1 MKIQILAGVYGHN
14 ENGHVRPVR
23 PGDPPIKVDDKIG
36 ARLVKAGVA
45 AELVDEV
52 PKEATIVDE
61 NDNELAPDIVAD
73 DFPEYDE
80 YMTRQELE
88 EIALEVGI
96 DAAELK
102 EAKNKKAII
111 KLLDDARAEF
121 EEDDDAPDIDP
132 AEAIK

>member
-61 NDNELAPDIVAD
+61 NDNELEPDTVAD